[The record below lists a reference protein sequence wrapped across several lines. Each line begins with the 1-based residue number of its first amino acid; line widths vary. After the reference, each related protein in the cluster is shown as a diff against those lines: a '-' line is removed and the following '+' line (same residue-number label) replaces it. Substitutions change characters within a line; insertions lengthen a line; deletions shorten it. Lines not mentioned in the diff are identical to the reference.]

1 MSFVWK
7 EGGASVTL
15 SGDLDAWATQAMR
28 DATGGAID
36 LLTETLQP
44 VASTASAEWYG
55 SQGVSR
61 VTGQSG
67 RIEVVQTVD
76 VAKGV
81 VRVSV
86 GSTDTRTAFKGTK
99 YQTAGGEDRRR
110 QRGAPVPAFVHR
122 PYAATTQRKAVT
134 REQFFNAPKE
144 LRVGIAK
151 KDWEYLPIKKG
162 DWVIIEVIPARG
174 DGKTLLPIYVNRP
187 GKEAIQGKLTELG
200 AAITAQ
206 MGRKNG

>member
-1 MSFVWK
+1 VSIIWK

-36 LLTETLQP
+36 ILTETLQP
-44 VASTASAEWYG
+44 VANTASAGWYG
-55 SQGVSR
+55 AQGVQR

-67 RIEVVQTVD
+67 RIEVVSTVD

-86 GSTDTRTAFKGTK
+86 GSTDTRV
-99 YQTAGGEDRRR
+99 AGKKN
-110 QRGAPVPAFVHR
+110 APVPAFVHR
-122 PYAATTQRKAVT
+122 PYAATTELKAVT
-134 REQFFNAPKE
+134 REQFFAAPKST
-144 LRVGIAK
+144 RVGVAK
-151 KDWEYLPIKKG
+151 KDNDSIRVKKG
-162 DWVIIEVIPARG
+162 DWMIRVVSSRAS

-187 GKEAIQGKLTELG
+187 GKEAVQGKLTELG
-200 AAITAQ
+200 AAMAAQ

>member
-1 MSFVWK
+1 MIVWK

-36 LLTETLQP
+36 ILTETLQP
-44 VASTASAEWYG
+44 IASTASAGWYG
-55 SQGVSR
+55 AQGVQR

-67 RIEVVQTVD
+67 RIEVVSTID

-86 GSTDTRTAFKGTK
+86 GSTDTRV
-99 YQTAGGEDRRR
+99 AGKKN
-110 QRGAPVPAFVHR
+110 APVPAFVHR
-122 PYAATTQRKAVT
+122 PYAATTELKAVT
-134 REQFFNAPKE
+134 REQFFAAPKST
-144 LRVGIAK
+144 RVGVAK
-151 KDWEYLPIKKG
+151 KDWDFLPVKKG
-162 DWVIIEVIPARG
+162 DWVIRVVTPRAS

-187 GKEAIQGKLTELG
+187 GKEAVQGKLTELG
-200 AAITAQ
+200 AAMAVN

>member
-36 LLTETLQP
+36 ILTETLQP
-44 VASTASAEWYG
+44 VASTASASWYG
-55 SQGVSR
+55 AQGVQR

-67 RIEVVQTVD
+67 RIEVVSTVD

-86 GSTDTRTAFKGTK
+86 GSTDTRV
-99 YQTAGGEDRRR
+99 AGKKN
-110 QRGAPVPAFVHR
+110 APVPAFVHR
-122 PYAATTQRKAVT
+122 PYAATTELKAVT
-134 REQFFNAPKE
+134 REQFFAAPKST
-144 LRVGIAK
+144 RVGVAK
-151 KDWEYLPIKKG
+151 KDNDAIKVKKG
-162 DWVIIEVIPARG
+162 DWMIRVVSSRAS
-174 DGKTLLPIYVNRP
+174 DGKTLLPVYVNRP
-187 GKEAIQGKLTELG
+187 GKEAVQGKLTELG
-200 AAITAQ
+200 AAMAAQ

>member
-1 MSFVWK
+1 MSIIWK

-36 LLTETLQP
+36 ILTETLQP
-44 VASTASAEWYG
+44 VASTASAGWYG
-55 SQGVSR
+55 AQGVQR

-67 RIEVVQTVD
+67 RIEVVHTVD

-86 GSTDTRTAFKGTK
+86 GSTDTRV
-99 YQTAGGEDRRR
+99 AGKKN
-110 QRGAPVPAFVHR
+110 APVPAFVHR
-122 PYAATTQRKAVT
+122 PYAATTELKAVT
-134 REQFFNAPKE
+134 REQFFAAPKST
-144 LRVGIAK
+144 RVGVAK
-151 KDWEYLPIKKG
+151 KDWDFLPVKKG
-162 DWVIIEVIPARG
+162 DWVIRVVTPRAS

-187 GKEAIQGKLTELG
+187 GTAAIQGKLTELG
-200 AAITAQ
+200 AAMAAN

>member
-7 EGGASVTL
+7 EGGVSVTL

-36 LLTETLQP
+36 ILTEALQP

-55 SQGVSR
+55 PQGVSR

-67 RIEVVQTVD
+67 RIEVVSTID

-86 GSTDTRTAFKGTK
+86 GSTDTRV
-99 YQTAGGEDRRR
+99 AGKKN
-110 QRGAPVPAFVHR
+110 APVPAFVHR
-122 PYAATTQRKAVT
+122 PYAATTELKAVT
-134 REQFFNAPKE
+134 REQFFAAPKST
-144 LRVGIAK
+144 RVGVAK
-151 KDWEYLPIKKG
+151 KDNDSIRVKKG
-162 DWVIIEVIPARG
+162 DWIIRVVSSRAS

-187 GKEAIQGKLTELG
+187 GKEAVQGKLTELG
-200 AAITAQ
+200 AAMAAN

>member
-1 MSFVWK
+1 MSIIWK

-36 LLTETLQP
+36 ILTETLQP
-44 VASTASAEWYG
+44 IASTASASWY
-55 SQGVSR
+55 SANGVQK

-67 RIEVVQTVD
+67 RIEVVRTVD

-86 GSTDTRTAFKGTK
+86 GSTDTRTAGKK
-99 YQTAGGEDRRR
+99 
-110 QRGAPVPAFVHR
+110 GAPLPAFVHR
-122 PYAATTQRKAVT
+122 PYAATTALKAVT
-134 REQFFNAPKE
+134 REQFFAAPKST
-144 LRVGIAK
+144 RVGVAK
-151 KDWEYLPIKKG
+151 KDNDSIGVKKG
-162 DWVIIEVIPARG
+162 DWMIRVVSPKAS

-187 GKEAIQGKLTELG
+187 GKEAVDGKLTEFG
-200 AAITAQ
+200 IVMAAN

>member
-1 MSFVWK
+1 VIVWK

-15 SGDLDAWATQAMR
+15 TGDLEAWATQAMR

-36 LLTETLQP
+36 ILTETLQP
-44 VASTASAEWYG
+44 VASTASAGWYG
-55 SQGVSR
+55 AQGVQR

-67 RIEVVQTVD
+67 RIEVVSTID

-86 GSTDTRTAFKGTK
+86 GSTDTRV
-99 YQTAGGEDRRR
+99 AGKKN
-110 QRGAPVPAFVHR
+110 APVPAFVHR
-122 PYAATTQRKAVT
+122 PYAATTELKAVT
-134 REQFFNAPKE
+134 REQFFAAAKST
-144 LRVGIAK
+144 RVGVAK
-151 KDWEYLPIKKG
+151 KDNDSIRVKKG
-162 DWVIIEVIPARG
+162 DWMIRVVSSRAS

-187 GKEAIQGKLTELG
+187 GKEAVQGKLTELG
-200 AAITAQ
+200 AAMAAQ

>member
-1 MSFVWK
+1 
-7 EGGASVTL
+7 
-15 SGDLDAWATQAMR
+15 MR

-36 LLTETLQP
+36 LLTATLQP
-44 VASTASAEWYG
+44 IATSASNEWYG
-55 SQGVSR
+55 PQGVQK

-67 RIEVVQTVD
+67 RIEVVSTVD

-86 GSTDTRTAFKGTK
+86 GSTDTRTASKGTRFK
-99 YQTAGGEDRRR
+99 TTTGEDRQR
-110 QRGAPVPAFVHR
+110 QGGAPVPAFVHR
-122 PYAATTQRKAVT
+122 PYASTTQRKAVT

-151 KDWEYLPIKKG
+151 KDWDYLPIKKG
-162 DWVIIEVIPARG
+162 DWVIIEVIPAKG

-187 GKEAIQGKLTELG
+187 GKAAVQGKLTELG
-200 AAITAQ
+200 AAMAAN
-206 MGRKNG
+206 MGQKNG

>member
-1 MSFVWK
+1 MSIIWK

-15 SGDLDAWATQAMR
+15 SGDLAAWATQAMR

-36 LLTETLQP
+36 LLTATLQP
-44 VASTASAEWYG
+44 IATSASNEWYG
-55 SQGVSR
+55 PQGVQK

-67 RIEVVQTVD
+67 RIEVVHTVD

-86 GSTDTRTAFKGTK
+86 GSTDTRTASKGTRFK
-99 YQTAGGEDRRR
+99 TTTGEDRQR
-110 QRGAPVPAFVHR
+110 QGGAPVPAFVHR
-122 PYAATTQRKAVT
+122 PYASTTQRKAVT

-151 KDWEYLPIKKG
+151 KDWDYLPIKKG
-162 DWVIIEVIPARG
+162 DWVIIEVIPAKG

-187 GKEAIQGKLTELG
+187 GKAAVQGKLTELG
-200 AAITAQ
+200 AAMAAN
-206 MGRKNG
+206 MGQKNG